1 MQSMTGCGTGRVQ
14 RNGWEVTAEIKS
26 VNHRFL
32 DLGLR
37 LPRNI
42 AFLEPVVREE
52 TGKTLK
58 RGHVD
63 VFLTVRSTESSA
75 VQISVDEELARQYC
89 ETGKVLEGTIGAEYD
104 MSVSKLLAMEGV
116 VTLTEK
122 EMDQSLISAMC
133 AEALRTALEQMTV
146 MRGKEG
152 AHLKEDLR
160 IHLDAVAELRL
171 KVLERAP
178 KVITEYREKLG
189 ERLIVQCFDTRAL
202 NYMHQKW
209 PALTLSYLTEAEE
222 GGDIG
227 KLLDKL
233 DFTPRWWSPESS
245 VVTPENVAWCHA
257 HGIGVVPW
265 TVDDPAEM
273 RRLVACG
280 VEAIISNYPDILI
293 RTVR

>member
-178 KVITEYREKLG
+178 KVVTEYREKLG
-189 ERLIVQCFDTRAL
+189 ERLKALLTEGVDPQRLAQETAIMADRCAIDEELTRLESHIVQMRSFL
-202 NYMHQKW
+202 
-209 PALTLSYLTEAEE
+209 EAEGE
-222 GGDIG
+222 TGKKMDFLIQEMNREVNTIG
-227 KLLDKL
+227 SKAQDAEIAKYVVDLKSEIEKL
-233 DFTPRWWSPESS
+233 REQ
-245 VVTPENVAWCHA
+245 VQNV
-257 HGIGVVPW
+257 
-265 TVDDPAEM
+265 E
-273 RRLVACG
+273 
-280 VEAIISNYPDILI
+280 
-293 RTVR
+293 

>member
-133 AEALRTALEQMTV
+133 AETLRTALEQMTV

-178 KVITEYREKLG
+178 KVVTEYREKLG
-189 ERLIVQCFDTRAL
+189 ERLKALLTEGVDPQRLAQETAIMADRCAIDEELARLESHIVQMRSFL
-202 NYMHQKW
+202 
-209 PALTLSYLTEAEE
+209 EAEGE
-222 GGDIG
+222 TGKKMDFLIQEMNREVNTIG
-227 KLLDKL
+227 SKAQDAEIAKYVVNLKSEIEKL
-233 DFTPRWWSPESS
+233 REQ
-245 VVTPENVAWCHA
+245 VQNV
-257 HGIGVVPW
+257 
-265 TVDDPAEM
+265 E
-273 RRLVACG
+273 
-280 VEAIISNYPDILI
+280 
-293 RTVR
+293 

>member
-178 KVITEYREKLG
+178 KVVTEYREKLG
-189 ERLIVQCFDTRAL
+189 ERLKALLTEGVDPQRLAQETAIMADRCAIDEELSRLESHIVQMRSFL
-202 NYMHQKW
+202 
-209 PALTLSYLTEAEE
+209 EAEGE
-222 GGDIG
+222 TGKKMDFLIQEMNREVNTIG
-227 KLLDKL
+227 SKAQDAEIAKYVVDLKSEIEKL
-233 DFTPRWWSPESS
+233 REQ
-245 VVTPENVAWCHA
+245 VQNV
-257 HGIGVVPW
+257 
-265 TVDDPAEM
+265 E
-273 RRLVACG
+273 
-280 VEAIISNYPDILI
+280 
-293 RTVR
+293 

>member
-1 MQSMTGCGTGRVQ
+1 MQSMTGCGTGRAQ

-146 MRGKEG
+146 MRGTKG

-178 KVITEYREKLG
+178 KVVTEYREKLG
-189 ERLIVQCFDTRAL
+189 ERLKALLTEGVDPQRLAQETAIMADRCAIDEELARLESHIVQMRSFL
-202 NYMHQKW
+202 
-209 PALTLSYLTEAEE
+209 EAEGE
-222 GGDIG
+222 TGKKMDFLIQEMNREVNTIG
-227 KLLDKL
+227 SKAQDAEIAKYVVDLKSEIEKL
-233 DFTPRWWSPESS
+233 REQ
-245 VVTPENVAWCHA
+245 VQNV
-257 HGIGVVPW
+257 
-265 TVDDPAEM
+265 E
-273 RRLVACG
+273 
-280 VEAIISNYPDILI
+280 
-293 RTVR
+293 